1 MSMGVLLDPARI
13 AMVAKG
19 VSAIVASRGADLR
32 PSIMRAVGSRISA
45 DGREVT
51 VYLRRSQ
58 SEQLLR
64 DIAQTGEI
72 AVVFSVPSSH
82 QTLQLKASQAT
93 QRSAGEHDLPVLQAY
108 LRSMEEEVGRV
119 GYSPRYVGALLAA
132 PLADVVAVRFAPTSA
147 FDQTP
152 GPRAGAALPPLASP
166 TAP

>member
-82 QTLQLKASQAT
+82 QTLQLKARQAT
-93 QRSAGEHDLPVLQAY
+93 QHPAGADDLPVLQAY
-108 LRSMEEEVGRV
+108 LRSMEDEVGRV
-119 GYSPRYVGALLAA
+119 GY
-132 PLADVVAVRFAPTSA
+132 
-147 FDQTP
+147 
-152 GPRAGAALPPLASP
+152 GPR
-166 TAP
+166 

>member
-1 MSMGVLLDPARI
+1 MTAVLDPARI
-13 AMVAKG
+13 ALVAKG
-19 VSAIVASRGADLR
+19 ISAIVASRDAALR

-72 AVVFSVPSSH
+72 AVVFSVPSTH
-82 QTLQLKASQAT
+82 QTLQLKARQAT
-93 QRSAGEHDLPVLQAY
+93 QRPAFADDLPVLQAY
-108 LRSMEEEVGRV
+108 LRSMVEEVGKV
-119 GYSPRYVGALLAA
+119 GYGPHYVATMLAA
-132 PLADVVAVRFAPTSA
+132 PLEDVVAVTFNPATA

-152 GPRAGAALPPLASP
+152 GPRAGSALHAPAPSP
-166 TAP
+166 QP